1 VTEERKQGRF
11 LLLVF
16 GSALV
21 IGTTIRL
28 WYLSKAPAW
37 QLDEPVY
44 YRISANLQKGVL
56 SEHSLYGVP
65 REPFLYQPPFYFL
78 MLARWFDL
86 VGASILHARVLG
98 VALTAL
104 MQVALFRLLWKI
116 HGLRLAVFAVVPVIF
131 DAWLL
136 YIERV
141 SYIENALMLLIV
153 IALLLYQR
161 ALERPSWQRFALAG
175 LAVGCAVIFKQTGAY
190 VLVAVLVMWLITR
203 RDHRGHIVLIAVAAG
218 VIATYLIAMTSI
230 YDTAGH
236 SYFLDQSFLQIRRV
250 LGLKKSGGTLTS
262 PIRALHLLVSQY
274 RYFVPS
280 GIPALAALVI
290 AVRRS
295 WQAFRQRRWAPV
307 RANALLYSWLVGGIV
322 IFGVSNLK
330 FPQYF
335 ALVLVPAYCYLWTEF
350 ARWEWPS
357 IRKIVVMGLAVSA
370 GVVSFGLAA
379 YAFRTNS
386 LAEVQSYAATQ
397 IPRSAIVVTEEGIGD
412 LIDQRWCAVE
422 KATECDGVASYA
434 ITWRTYLQSSG
445 KVGDPAF
452 LALMTDAVPVKSFSS
467 PVGTAT
473 VWKLR
478 TIQ

>member
-236 SYFLDQSFLQIRRV
+236 SYFLD
-250 LGLKKSGGTLTS
+250 
-262 PIRALHLLVSQY
+262 
-274 RYFVPS
+274 
-280 GIPALAALVI
+280 
-290 AVRRS
+290 
-295 WQAFRQRRWAPV
+295 
-307 RANALLYSWLVGGIV
+307 
-322 IFGVSNLK
+322 
-330 FPQYF
+330 
-335 ALVLVPAYCYLWTEF
+335 
-350 ARWEWPS
+350 
-357 IRKIVVMGLAVSA
+357 
-370 GVVSFGLAA
+370 
-379 YAFRTNS
+379 
-386 LAEVQSYAATQ
+386 
-397 IPRSAIVVTEEGIGD
+397 
-412 LIDQRWCAVE
+412 
-422 KATECDGVASYA
+422 
-434 ITWRTYLQSSG
+434 
-445 KVGDPAF
+445 
-452 LALMTDAVPVKSFSS
+452 
-467 PVGTAT
+467 
-473 VWKLR
+473 
-478 TIQ
+478 